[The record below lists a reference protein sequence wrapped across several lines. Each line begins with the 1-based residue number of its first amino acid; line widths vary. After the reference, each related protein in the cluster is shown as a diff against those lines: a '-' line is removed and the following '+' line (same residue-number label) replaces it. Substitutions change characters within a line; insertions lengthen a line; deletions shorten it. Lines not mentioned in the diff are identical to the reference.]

1 MPKIYHYI
9 KMNSAYR
16 HIADDGEV
24 MIVRPTGRYVV
35 IQETGAPEYEFDI
48 MERYKDIESTISN
61 RIWLQVPKVYEL
73 CDMSNED

>member
-1 MPKIYHYI
+1 
-9 KMNSAYR
+9 MNSAYR